1 MPFKPNYNHQRAERD
16 RAKQAKKEAKLAER
30 AERKKAGLDP
40 DTGEALTD
48 EAQPGDAADAAQPAE
63 HE

>member
-40 DTGEALTD
+40 DSGEALAGT
-48 EAQPGDAADAAQPAE
+48 AQPAATPAPPAE
-63 HE
+63 DE

>member
-40 DTGEALTD
+40 DTGEALVGEPQSGTTPNP
-48 EAQPGDAADAAQPAE
+48 APPAADE
-63 HE
+63 

>member
-40 DTGEALTD
+40 DTGEALASSAPPGAAPNPAPPPKD
-48 EAQPGDAADAAQPAE
+48 E
-63 HE
+63 